1 MVNVNKLRAKMVEK
15 GLNVER
21 LADLSGINKATIY
34 RRFNSPDE
42 ITIEEADKLV
52 TALQIDAS
60 DAMAIFLAQYV
71 A

>member
-1 MVNVNKLRAKMVEK
+1 MVNVNKLRAKIVEK

-21 LADLSGINKATIY
+21 LSELSGINKATIY
-34 RRFNSPDE
+34 RRFNDPDE

-52 TALQIDAS
+52 SALEMNADE
-60 DAMAIFLAQYV
+60 AMAIFLAQCV